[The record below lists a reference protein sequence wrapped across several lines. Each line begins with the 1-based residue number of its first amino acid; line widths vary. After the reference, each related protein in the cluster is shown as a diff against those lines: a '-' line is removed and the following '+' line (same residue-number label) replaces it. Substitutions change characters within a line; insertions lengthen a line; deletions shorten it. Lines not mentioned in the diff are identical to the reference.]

1 MYSVTT
7 ECVSLAFHS
16 FIKNREMFVDF
27 FNMHYFV
34 CFKNEEKKKKR
45 KEILLLLLVI
55 KLY

>member
-1 MYSVTT
+1 MYSVTA

-16 FIKNREMFVDF
+16 FIKIGKYLWIF

-34 CFKNEEKKKKR
+34 CFKNEEKKKK
-45 KEILLLLLVI
+45 KEILL